1 MAIGPQNPND
11 PTLDPV
17 AALFGQPAG
26 VSGPQ
31 ILQQG
36 IKDAKMID
44 RDKPDVSQSRKALV
58 NAWSAEV
65 KHAKK
70 HWRPAYD
77 RMHEDQDFAIGRQW
91 SKNPKDKRYVANIT
105 LREITQRV
113 SFLYARNPKAVAKRR
128 EMILNTVWDGTE
140 QSLQAIEQAAQEA
153 MMSGMMPGA
162 MGGPQAGPA
171 GLPPPPGA
179 MPPPGTP
186 GPSGGP
192 PGPPGM
198 PAGPP
203 GIPPGPPGMG
213 ASPGPPGMPGSPP
226 GPQGMP
232 PQPPQNPAMGQVIQQ
247 GMAVIADASRVKQ
260 QVEMLDKIAK
270 TLELLYAYN
279 VSQQLHPFKQLLKL
293 TVRRALTVGVAYV
306 KLGFERVMEKRPDVV
321 AKLSDISERLGT
333 LERLAADIADGEA
346 DPNSAEAEQL
356 KLLVQDLQSQ
366 SQFVVR
372 EGLAFDYPSSFSII
386 PDTKCVHLRGFLG
399 CDWVA
404 EEYIL
409 SPNEVKEI
417 YGVDVGKSYVSYRRP
432 DGGLDVSARASGG
445 LMSLGPNDRDKG
457 TGDDKQ
463 CCCIWEI
470 YNRKDGL
477 VYLVCDGYTD
487 FLRAP
492 GAPETPLERF
502 WPWFTLTFNEVD
514 HEDEVFPPSDVRL
527 MRDMQVDYNKARQ
540 GLREHRRAARP
551 KTAVSAGALDAEDLE
566 KLESHPDNA
575 ILELNGLQP
584 GQKIDDLLQPFTGPK
599 IDPGLYDISPYFQD
613 TQRVTGFSE
622 ANLGGT
628 GDSTAT
634 ESQISEGSRTT
645 ANESNVDDL
654 DDLLTHLAKYG
665 GQLLFANVSEQ
676 TVKQVVGP
684 GAVWPQLTGQ
694 QIASEIWLE
703 VEAGSSGNPN
713 QATEIA
719 NAQKIYP
726 LIMQLPNIDPEF
738 LARDLM
744 KRLDDKLDLT
754 QAFKSPL
761 PSIVAMN
768 TMARGGPQPGM
779 PAGVG
784 QMSAPSKG
792 ATPPSP
798 QMQGPAGGQNAGQ
811 NPRPGGSFPPPTP
824 TPGSGPA
831 TPVAGMHRLTGPTH

>member
-1 MAIGPQNPND
+1 MVMAGPND

-17 AALFGQPAG
+17 EALFGTPAG
-26 VSGPQ
+26 ISGPQ
-31 ILQQG
+31 ILGEG
-36 IKDAKMID
+36 IKDAKMIERD
-44 RDKPDVSQSRKALV
+44 RPEPSQSRKALV
-58 NAWSAEV
+58 TAWAAEV
-65 KHAKK
+65 KHARK
-70 HWRPAYD
+70 HWKPSYD
-77 RMHEDQDFAIGRQW
+77 KMREDQDFALGKQW

-140 QSLQAIEQAAQEA
+140 QSLQAIQQAAQEA
-153 MMSGMMPGA
+153 MASGMMPGQ

-179 MPPPGTP
+179 MPPPG
-186 GPSGGP
+186 P
-192 PGPPGM
+192 PGG
-198 PAGPP
+198 
-203 GIPPGPPGMG
+203 
-213 ASPGPPGMPGSPP
+213 PGSPP
-226 GPQGMP
+226 GAPPAGSAGISSGMP
-232 PQPPQNPAMGQVIQQ
+232 PQGAGMPGGLPSPGMPPPPPQNPAMGQVIQRS
-247 GMAVIADASRVKQ
+247 MAVIQDASQVKQ

-279 VSQQLHPFKQLLKL
+279 VSQQLHPFKQLLKM
-293 TVRRALTVGVAYV
+293 TVRRALTVGVSYV
-306 KLGFERVMEKRPDVV
+306 KLGFERVMQKRPDVV

-356 KLLVQDLQSQ
+356 KLMVQDLQGQ

-372 EGLAFDYPSSFSII
+372 EGLVFDYPSSFSII

-417 YGVDVGKSYVSYRRP
+417 YGVDVGKSYISYRRP
-432 DGGLDVSARASGG
+432 DGGLDVSARS
-445 LMSLGPNDRDKG
+445 SLGPNEKEKG
-457 TGDDKQ
+457 TGDDRQ
-463 CCCIWEI
+463 CCCVWEI

-477 VYLVCDGYTD
+477 VYLVCDGYVE
-487 FLRAP
+487 FLREPA
-492 GAPETPLERF
+492 APETPLERF
-502 WPWFTLTFNEVD
+502 WPWFALTFNEVD

-527 MRDMQVDYNKARQ
+527 MKDMALDYNKARQ

-599 IDPGLYDISPYFQD
+599 IDPALYDIAPYFQD
-613 TQRVTGFSE
+613 VQRVTGFSE

-628 GDSTAT
+628 GDATAT
-634 ESQISEGSRTT
+634 ESQISEAGRTT

-665 GQLLFANVSEQ
+665 GQLLFANVTED
-676 TVKQVVGP
+676 TVKQIVGP
-684 GAVWPQLTGQ
+684 GAVWPSLTGQ

-713 QATEIA
+713 QAVEIA

-726 LIMQLPNIDPEF
+726 LIMQLPNVDPEF

-761 PSIVAMN
+761 PSIVALN
-768 TMARGGPQPGM
+768 TMAGKGPQPGAPGM

-784 QMSAPSKG
+784 QMAAPSKG

-831 TPVAGMHRLTGPTH
+831 TPVPGMHRLTGPTH